1 MLRTSRSDRRAATVL
16 EPLQVLYWIYAARL
30 VISLAVFGSAIL
42 VGDFLE
48 RQVPG
53 SLPPEFPLIAIVGLA
68 AAAFLTPIAYRISHR
83 KGREIGLGFLYS
95 QAALDVLLFNG
106 IVHITGGSG
115 SPFVSL
121 FIAMAAGYALVLPLS
136 SAVLTALAA
145 GALYLV
151 LNMGLQ
157 GDTSGLALVLQVLV
171 IMLVALAAS
180 MVGARFR
187 LVRSELRSVEGE
199 LHRLRLDT
207 ADVLRHIPSGVI
219 TLNAS
224 GHLVY
229 MNLAAADLCG
239 LDDLGLLGL
248 DVLPELELR
257 APEVAAA
264 VRETM
269 ETGRRVQ
276 NREAEVLG
284 RRPGAGGRTD
294 EPLPVAVST
303 TMLQDVG
310 AGPSH
315 VVLLQDLRAVRQLE
329 NLRLRTGK
337 LEAVAELSASLAHEL
352 KNPLASVR
360 SAVEQ
365 LSARAAANEDE
376 QILGRLI
383 VREADRLSRI
393 LSEFSDFAR
402 VGVAE
407 RKPVDVARLMK
418 EVIET
423 VRRNPAAEG
432 RATITGRGPGRHVRP
447 VGRSR
452 AAAPH
457 PPQSGAERR
466 PGRRSERGVTVR
478 VVADALRPE
487 LVPSEVSLGHP
498 VRIRVIDDGPG
509 IEAEDLPRIFD
520 PFYTR
525 RPGGS
530 GLGLSIA
537 HRAVQAHGGAL
548 IATSNTGQGAT
559 FAMVLPRRTGKG
571 RTEADEAMPG
581 ADSSRTMDPEP
592 ARPASGKTIRRCGAR
607 REAGQ
612 NERLKARPHPADR
625 PPAGLRRS
633 ENARQAGDSPDR
645 RRTEPDRDSD
655 GPAQG

>member
-83 KGREIGLGFLYS
+83 KGRRIGLAFLYS

-121 FIAMAAGYALVLPLS
+121 FIALAAGYALILPLS
-136 SAVLTALAA
+136 SAILTAMLA
-145 GALYLV
+145 GILYLV
-151 LNMGLQ
+151 LNLTLDA
-157 GDTSGLALVLQVLV
+157 DTNTIVLALQVLV

-180 MVGARFR
+180 LVGARFR
-187 LVRSELRSVEGE
+187 QVRSELRSVEGE

-207 ADVLRHIPSGVI
+207 ADVLRNIPSGVI
-219 TLNAS
+219 TLDAS
-224 GHLVY
+224 GNLVY

-239 LDDLGLLGL
+239 LDGTSLLGMDL
-248 DVLPELELR
+248 LPELERR

-269 ETGRRVQ
+269 DTGRRVR
-276 NREAEVLG
+276 NREADVLADRASG
-284 RRPGAGGRTD
+284 EDGQGVDPV
-294 EPLPVAVST
+294 PVAVST

-315 VVLLQDLRAVRQLE
+315 VVLLQDLQAVRQLE

-365 LSARAAANEDE
+365 LSARVTEDEDE

-402 VGVAE
+402 VSVAE
-407 RKPVDVARLMK
+407 RKPVDVERLLR

-432 RATITGRGPGRHVRP
+432 RATITSEILDDMSGLWGDPDLLHRTLFNLVLNAVQ
-447 VGRSR
+447 VGD
-452 AAAPH
+452 
-457 PPQSGAERR
+457 QEGD
-466 PGRRSERGVTVR
+466 VTVR
-478 VVADALRPE
+478 VVADALRPD

-498 VRIRVIDDGPG
+498 VRIRVSDDGPG
-509 IEAEDLPRIFD
+509 IDADDLPRIFD

-525 RPGGS
+525 RQGGS

-548 IATSNTGQGAT
+548 IASSNPGEGAT
-559 FAMVLPRRTGKG
+559 FAVVLPRRTGKG
-571 RTEADEAMPG
+571 RPGPATEARATAP
-581 ADSSRTMDPEP
+581 RP
-592 ARPASGKTIRRCGAR
+592 ARHDGEASSASDAVDTDGRAPTR
-607 REAGQ
+607 AG
-612 NERLKARPHPADR
+612 ERAHI
-625 PPAGLRRS
+625 
-633 ENARQAGDSPDR
+633 
-645 RRTEPDRDSD
+645 
-655 GPAQG
+655 

>member
-1 MLRTSRSDRRAATVL
+1 MKPSTGNDQQLLRTSRSDRRAATLL

-30 VISLAVFGSAIL
+30 VISLAVFGSAIFW
-42 VGDFLE
+42 GDLLE
-48 RQVPG
+48 RDFPG
-53 SLPPEFPLIAIVGLA
+53 SLSPEFPLIAVTGLA
-68 AAAFLTPIAYRISHR
+68 AAAFLTPIAYRYSHR

-95 QAALDVLLFNG
+95 QAALDVLLVNG
-106 IVHITGGSG
+106 VVHITGGSG

-121 FIAMAAGYALVLPLS
+121 FIALAAGYALVLPLS
-136 SAVLTALAA
+136 SAVLTALSA
-145 GALYLV
+145 GVLYLF
-151 LNMGLQ
+151 LNLTL
-157 GDTSGLALVLQVLV
+157 DPATNAVTLSLQVAV
-171 IMLVALAAS
+171 IMLVAVAAS
-180 MVGARFR
+180 LVGARFR
-187 LVRSELRSVEGE
+187 QVRSELRSVEGE

-219 TLNAS
+219 TLDGS
-224 GHLVY
+224 GNLVY
-229 MNLAAADLCG
+229 MNIAAAELCG
-239 LDDLGLLGL
+239 LDDMGLLGIDL
-248 DVLPELELR
+248 LPELQRR

-269 ETGRRVQ
+269 ETGRRLQ
-276 NREAEVLG
+276 NREAEVFADPEG
-284 RRPGAGGRTD
+284 VDGGSGS
-294 EPLPVAVST
+294 EPIPVAVST
-303 TMLQDVG
+303 TMLQDLG

-315 VVLLQDLRAVRQLE
+315 VVLLQDQRAVRQLE

-365 LSARAAANEDE
+365 LSARAAEDEDE

-393 LSEFSDFAR
+393 LGEFSDFAR

-407 RKPVDVARLMK
+407 RRPVNVERLMR

-423 VRRNPAAEG
+423 ARRNPAAEG
-432 RATITGRGPGRHVRP
+432 RATITSEILDDMSGLWGDPELLHRTLLNLVLNAVQ
-447 VGRSR
+447 VGDQDGDVSV
-452 AAAPH
+452 H
-457 PPQSGAERR
+457 
-466 PGRRSERGVTVR
+466 

-498 VRIRVIDDGPG
+498 VRIRVVDDGPG
-509 IEAEDLPRIFD
+509 IHAEDLPRIFD

-525 RPGGS
+525 RAGGS

-548 IATSNTGQGAT
+548 IASSDPGRGAT

-571 RTEADEAMPG
+571 RSEVPMEADAAQKRSMPKLEG
-581 ADSSRTMDPEP
+581 A
-592 ARPASGKTIRRCGAR
+592 K
-607 REAGQ
+607 
-612 NERLKARPHPADR
+612 
-625 PPAGLRRS
+625 
-633 ENARQAGDSPDR
+633 
-645 RRTEPDRDSD
+645 
-655 GPAQG
+655 